1 MRRLLLITLLLAA
14 STAAYSEVGTA
25 NCVLKIDGK
34 LLVNERTPCAVRLA
48 ANGVYLQ
55 TKKYQ
60 AGVEAGG
67 DERGLFGMPTGTPA
81 TATFH
86 SASDSVRLSEK
97 GTASPITGWSF
108 ALTISRKSLDQR
120 KAANRSRTNR

>member
-1 MRRLLLITLLLAA
+1 VRRLLLITLLLAA

-34 LLVNERTPCAVRLA
+34 LLVNERTPCAVRFA

-67 DERGLFGMPTGTPA
+67 DEQGLFWDAYWNAGNGNIPLR
-81 TATFH
+81 F
-86 SASDSVRLSEK
+86 RLGRLKRE
-97 GTASPITGWSF
+97 GDCF
-108 ALTISRKSLDQR
+108 
-120 KAANRSRTNR
+120 ANRRVEFCTYDFKEKP